1 MSNQHQT
8 ATREQMTDDRAPL
21 FGSWRRA
28 YVVAFAIFAAEV
40 VLLYAFTV
48 AFA

>member
-1 MSNQHQT
+1 MSSEDQT
-8 ATREQMTDDRAPL
+8 VGRDQMTDDRAPL